1 MTRLRYVNNDHSHR
15 LYGRCGTK
23 LAQGVGPGPRNVQ
36 VRLDDGELVIAPYGN
51 WRKVEEA

>member
-1 MTRLRYVNNDHSHR
+1 VTRLRYVNNDHSHR